1 MTSSPI
7 VYLLLLPHWTNQ
19 GTQVSTTNANQKDVN
34 IVINTISMKFPYNYY
49 YSYNP
54 IKPIPSF
61 PLVSSSQAIRAMTPS
76 PATGRRLDD
85 GHAEA
90 HRRPH
95 RRAHRRRRPR
105 SSRRSPGDHLV
116 TRGVARSGH
125 ESEPP
130 GWFTR
135 SKVNNQKEWEGNVRK
150 GRTPSL

>member
-1 MTSSPI
+1 MFNDFITHSLFTIAPT
-7 VYLLLLPHWTNQ
+7 LNQ
-19 GTQVSTTNANQKDVN
+19 LGHPSQHYQCQPKNVN

-61 PLVSSSQAIRAMTPS
+61 RSSPSLVSSSQAIRAMTPS
-76 PATGRRLDD
+76 PATGRRLDN

-90 HRRPH
+90 HRRH
-95 RRAHRRRRPR
+95 HGRARRRRRPR
-105 SSRRSPGDHLV
+105 SRRRSPGDHLV
-116 TRGVARSGH
+116 THGVTRGSH

-135 SKVNNQKEWEGNVRK
+135 SKVNNQKEREG
-150 GRTPSL
+150 T